1 MMSYDSILY
10 SVTDGVA
17 RITLNRPESLN
28 SLSSQLLS
36 ELREAALKAP
46 GDGAR
51 ALLITG
57 AGRGFCA
64 GADLS
69 EPPPLDDNGKLDLG
83 KALDERYHPALDAL
97 FNLDIP
103 VVTAINGVA
112 AGAGAS
118 FALAGDIVIAARS
131 AKFRQAFVKIGLL
144 PDASGTWLLPR
155 LVGRAR
161 AMGMAMLG
169 EDISADQALAWGMI
183 WQVVDDEQLD
193 ATATDMAKHLA
204 AMPTK
209 ALASIRKAINASAD
223 NDLKTQLE
231 IERQSQYELGQ
242 TQDFQEGV
250 LAFMQKRAAHF
261 TGT

>member
-1 MMSYDSILY
+1 MSYENILY
-10 SVTDGVA
+10 SVADGVA
-17 RITLNRPESLN
+17 TITLNRPESLN
-28 SLSSQLLS
+28 SLSSQLLI
-36 ELREAALKAP
+36 ELREAVLQAP
-46 GDGAR
+46 QDGAR
-51 ALLITG
+51 ALLLTG

-69 EPPPLDDNGKLDLG
+69 EPPPLDDSGKLDLG
-83 KALDERYHPALDAL
+83 KALEERYHPALEAL

-169 EDISADQALAWGMI
+169 EDISAEQALEWGMI
-183 WQVVDDEQLD
+183 WQVVDDE
-193 ATATDMAKHLA
+193 
-204 AMPTK
+204 
-209 ALASIRKAINASAD
+209 ALASHAAEMAQRLASMPTRALAAIRKAVHSSPD
-223 NDLKTQLE
+223 NDLQTQLE

-250 LAFMQKRAAHF
+250 MAFMQKRKPNF
-261 TGT
+261 TGN

>member
-1 MMSYDSILY
+1 MSYETILY
-10 SVTDGVA
+10 SVRDAVA
-17 RITLNRPESLN
+17 TITLNRPESLN

-36 ELREAALKAP
+36 ELRAAALQAP
-46 GDGAR
+46 QDGAR

-69 EPPPLDDNGKLDLG
+69 EPPPMDASGKLDLG
-83 KALDERYHPALDAL
+83 KALEERYHPALEAL
-97 FNLDIP
+97 FGLDIP
-103 VVTAINGVA
+103 VVTAINGIA

-118 FALAGDIVIAARS
+118 FALAGDIVIAGRS
-131 AKFRQAFVKIGLL
+131 ASFKQAFVKIGLL

-169 EDISADQALAWGMI
+169 ESVSAEQALEWGMI
-183 WQVVDDEQLD
+183 WQVVEDDQLQD
-193 ATATDMAKHLA
+193 KAEAMARHLA
-204 AMPTK
+204 TQPTR
-209 ALASIRKAINASAD
+209 ALAAIRKAINASAD
-223 NDLKTQLE
+223 NDLHTQLD

-242 TQDFQEGV
+242 SQDFQEGV
-250 LAFMQKRAAHF
+250 TAFMQKRQASF
-261 TGT
+261 SGQ